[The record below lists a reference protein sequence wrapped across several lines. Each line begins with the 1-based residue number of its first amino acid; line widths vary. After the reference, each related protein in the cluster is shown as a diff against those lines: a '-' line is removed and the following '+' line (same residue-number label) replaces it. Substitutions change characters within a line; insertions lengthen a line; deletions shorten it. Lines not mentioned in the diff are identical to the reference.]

1 MMKAIWITIIIVS
14 ALIEYFTVDLVSIW
28 FTAGAIFALI
38 CELFGLSMIWQVA
51 IFIVISSALI
61 ILSQPLVKRYMR
73 GNIVR
78 TNADRLIGK
87 HALVL
92 KPIDLDSKGEVKVLG
107 SIWAAS
113 EINNQRVEKND
124 HVEVLAIEGAHLIVK
139 KI

>member
-73 GNIVR
+73 
-78 TNADRLIGK
+78 
-87 HALVL
+87 
-92 KPIDLDSKGEVKVLG
+92 
-107 SIWAAS
+107 
-113 EINNQRVEKND
+113 VEKND